1 MHTTY
6 SVIRVGGILVQF
18 DFFVLGNPLHAITSD
33 IVWYYIYLDYAK
45 YYNARGPIRE
55 VYSLKIIYKLMYLS

>member
-45 YYNARGPIRE
+45 YYNACTSLTLYC
-55 VYSLKIIYKLMYLS
+55 VYLPNLSKGYI

>member
-18 DFFVLGNPLHAITSD
+18 DFFVLGNPLHAITRD

-45 YYNARGPIRE
+45 YYNACT
-55 VYSLKIIYKLMYLS
+55 S